1 MIILLNG
8 TFGVGKSSTAEVL
21 RSRLPNSM
29 IFDPEMVGIMLRYV
43 TEGMR
48 VKAEDTDD
56 FQDITLWRPMTVTTA
71 AYLQRQYGRA
81 LIIPMTL
88 TNPAYFE
95 EICGGLREVDS
106 DLYHFCL
113 TASPK
118 TIQSRLLERGDEEGC
133 WAWQRVE
140 SGSAALRSEQ
150 FRVHVDT
157 EYQTIPQVVET
168 ILSYL
173 PLQP

>member
-88 TNPAYFE
+88 TNPTYFE
-95 EICGGLREVDS
+95 EIRQGLSEVDS
-106 DLYHFCL
+106 NLHHFCL
-113 TASPK
+113 TASPE
-118 TIQSRLLERGDEEGC
+118 TIQARLLERGDEAGC

-140 SGSAALRSEQ
+140 SGVVALRSEQ

-157 EYQTIPQVVET
+157 EHQAISEVVET
-168 ILSYL
+168 ILSFL